1 MGKEN
6 NDLFREIA
14 KKLRLIEDSNS
25 KIAGLGGFKIF
36 GAGTYT
42 LERWSSMMVMEDAV
56 FTEFKVDGVSLLSA
70 RGMSGVTIKAGTY
83 LPGSGWITD
92 FTLSS
97 GKVIGYR

>member
-1 MGKEN
+1 MGREN
-6 NDLFREIA
+6 NDLFREMA
-14 KKLRLIEDSNS
+14 RRLRLIEDSNS

-42 LERWSSMMVMEDAV
+42 TERWSAIMVLKDVV

-70 RGMSGVTIKAGTY
+70 RGMSGVTIPAGTY

-92 FTLSS
+92 FTISS
-97 GKVIGYR
+97 GSIIGYR